1 MPFHYIQET
10 HQCYFNAYVPAV
22 AGASYYDWS
31 LDNFATILETTT
43 TPRGQTEFMP
53 NSTNTIY
60 VRAGNGCG
68 HGTVRVTTLK
78 APPAPAGCLWRVGNW
93 TTGVEEHNALT
104 EVVVFPNPAGSSF
117 QISLPG
123 NESPAHIQI
132 MNMEGQILKD
142 FTTSESAVSVETF
155 DLSSGLYFVHI
166 NAADYNVIRKLQVI
180 K

>member
-1 MPFHYIQET
+1 
-10 HQCYFNAYVPAV
+10 
-22 AGASYYDWS
+22 
-31 LDNFATILETTT
+31 
-43 TPRGQTEFMP
+43 
-53 NSTNTIY
+53 
-60 VRAGNGCG
+60 
-68 HGTVRVTTLK
+68 
-78 APPAPAGCLWRVGNW
+78 
-93 TTGVEEHNALT
+93 
-104 EVVVFPNPAGSSF
+104 NPAGSSF